1 MLVLY
6 TFLSWFITKFSFLY
20 TVQHHK
26 LIVFVLI
33 CNSFLMGKRNAT
45 LVCVLRTTKWV
56 AAVCSIAMALIAC
69 FVSSLMAD
77 LLLQECGTV
86 LHK

>member
-1 MLVLY
+1 
-6 TFLSWFITKFSFLY
+6 
-20 TVQHHK
+20 
-26 LIVFVLI
+26 
-33 CNSFLMGKRNAT
+33 MGKRNST